1 MARGEPSSIILVMD
15 DESSGLDRIKQ
26 AIGANFPGSFVFADT
41 AEAFRRQLQDNSVA
55 IAVLGEQLDNA
66 QRRQALKYLA
76 DHDPSIPW
84 IDVVVPEECGNLLE
98 RLRAR
103 PQRMVPADDA
113 EYLAGSVRTA
123 LKNRIARERF
133 DEQKQQIHEIESR
146 YNLLLDS
153 STEAIAYVHAGLH
166 VYANQAY
173 LDLLGYAD
181 RDALAAV
188 SLLEVLEATRGGD
201 DIKST
206 LRKVDSGD
214 STECRLEVQLQPLH
228 GKPCKAEAS
237 FFQARYNGEDCT
249 QVMLRAVT
257 GEHAVTEE
265 HLEKLRAYE
274 QHLRA
279 YDALTGLLQR
289 NALLE
294 RTQPLLDRNHD
305 QHAIGV
311 LVVNIDNFHK
321 VQDNLGLVLA
331 DEVLAERARL
341 LRGCLD
347 EERDLLG
354 RNGEHAFAAVVQRSQ
369 RPAVEQLAE
378 HIVATVA
385 SEVVNV
391 SDASVSVT
399 CSVGL
404 SFAGRQNRV
413 AETILS
419 QAVRASRDAQ
429 EHGGNTFVRFRPKLR
444 AVDETEQQ
452 AHIQER
458 LRHAM
463 DNDELSIIGQPIANV
478 EDDNE
483 RLVELHVELPAT
495 EAEPGMQRH
504 EMLEAV
510 ALTPLAAELDRYV
523 VRNMLRAMRKQPG
536 RWLLPIAPRNHDPKA
551 FADWLKA
558 GLKSEEVPGDQVIL
572 LLDSRLMETNM
583 HPAEALFKALQGT
596 HISWALDAYGA
607 TENAEQQILH
617 LKPEFARLVP
627 ELIPTTRE
635 MAQKAPLSKLL
646 QAANK
651 ASTRLIVRNV
661 NQAEALP
668 PLWQAGINLIQG
680 EFVSRRSFRVG

>member
-1 MARGEPSSIILVMD
+1 MD
-15 DESSGLDRIKQ
+15 DDSSGVARIKQ
-26 AIGANFPGSFVFADT
+26 AIGKDFPCSLVFADT
-41 AEAFRRQLQDNSVA
+41 AEAFRQQLQDNSVT
-55 IAVLGEQLDNA
+55 IAVLGDQLDNT
-66 QRRQALKYLA
+66 QRQEALQHLKH
-76 DHDPSIPW
+76 HDPDIPW
-84 IDVVVPEECGNLLE
+84 IDVVVPEDCGHLLE

-103 PQRMVPADDA
+103 PQRVVPADDT
-113 EYLAGSVRTA
+113 EYLAGSIRTA
-123 LKNRIARERF
+123 IKNRIARERF
-133 DEQKQQIHEIESR
+133 EQQKQQIHEIESR

-173 LDLLGYAD
+173 LELLGYAD

-188 SLLEVLEATRGGD
+188 SLLEVLEPADGNH
-201 DIKST
+201 DIKPT
-206 LRKVDSGD
+206 LRRIDSGET
-214 STECRLEVQLQPLH
+214 TEHRFEVRLQPFD
-228 GKPCKAEAS
+228 GEPCKAEAS
-237 FFQARYNGEDCT
+237 FFRARFNGENCT
-249 QVMLRAVT
+249 QVMLRPIT
-257 GEHAVTEE
+257 GEHALTED

-279 YDALTGLLQR
+279 HDPLTGLLQR

-294 RTQPLLDRNHD
+294 RAQPLLEKNHE
-305 QHAIGV
+305 QHAIGM

-321 VQDNLGLVLA
+321 VQDSLGLVLA

-341 LRGCLD
+341 LRNCLD

-354 RNGEHAFAAVVQRSQ
+354 RNGEHAFAAVVQRGQ
-369 RPAVEQLAE
+369 RSALEQLAE
-378 HIVATVA
+378 HIVTTVA

-404 SFAGRQNRV
+404 SFAGRQNHN

-419 QAVRASRDAQ
+419 QAVRAGRDAQ
-429 EHGGNTFVRFRPKLR
+429 ERGGNSFVRFRPKLR
-444 AVDETEQQ
+444 AVDETEQK
-452 AHIQER
+452 AHAQER

-463 DNDELSIIGQPIANV
+463 DNDELSIRGQPIANV

-495 EAEPGMQRH
+495 ESEPGMQRH

-510 ALTPLAAELDRYV
+510 ELTPLAAELDRHV
-523 VRNMLRAMRKQPG
+523 VRSMLRAMRKQPG
-536 RWLLPIAPRNHDPKA
+536 RWLLPLAPRNHDPKA

-558 GLKSEEVPGDQVIL
+558 GLKSEEIPGDQIIL

-583 HPAEALFKALQGT
+583 QPAEALFKALHGS

-617 LKPEFARLVP
+617 LKPEFARLAD
-627 ELIPTTRE
+627 ELIPTSRE
-635 MAQKAPLSKLL
+635 MTQQAPLSKLL

-661 NQAEALP
+661 NQAQALP